1 MYEFA
6 TELVDIFPNTH
17 FVKRKP
23 QFEMKHIIE
32 FSKNR
37 DFTDIMVINEDR
49 KEPSMFILL
58 LVDPKSIVFKMQ
70 PL

>member
-1 MYEFA
+1 VYEFA

-49 KEPSMFILL
+49 KEPSTFFSSYLL
-58 LVDPKSIVFKMQ
+58 PTAQANRRFS
-70 PL
+70 

>member
-17 FVKRKP
+17 FVKRKA
-23 QFEMKHIIE
+23 QFEMRHIIE

-49 KEPSMFILL
+49 KEPSKHKHPFHLGTAIEAHGY
-58 LVDPKSIVFKMQ
+58 
-70 PL
+70 